1 MSHMHPLEIEDVH
14 DPEIRESWEKG
25 IKKRGFV
32 VNAARTM
39 ARRPDILKA
48 YTKLN
53 NTVMFEGTVDGQLK
67 MLIALVRSVA
77 SGCRYCQSHM
87 SNLSTRFG
95 ASDQKI
101 QALWDFEQS
110 DQFTDAERAA
120 IRIAYKAGGL
130 PNEVERED
138 FDALGEYFDEGQV
151 IEIIACI
158 SLFGW
163 LNCWNETM
171 ATQVEDVPA
180 KAASESIGPMGWEP
194 GKHA

>member
-1 MSHMHPLEIEDVH
+1 MSHMRPLDIDEVD
-14 DPEIRESWEKG
+14 DTEIRERWEQSL
-25 IKKRGFV
+25 KKRGFV

-39 ARRPDILKA
+39 ARRPNILKA
-48 YTKLN
+48 YTNLN
-53 NTVMFEGTVDGQLK
+53 NAVMWEGTVDGQLK
-67 MLIALVRSVA
+67 MLLTLVRSVA

-95 ASDQKI
+95 ASDEKI
-101 QALWDFEQS
+101 QALWNFEES
-110 DQFTDAERAA
+110 DLFTEAERAA
-120 IRIAYKAGGL
+120 IRVAFKAGGL
-130 PNEVERED
+130 PNEVEKED
-138 FDALGEYFDEGQV
+138 FDELGKYFDEGEI

-171 ATQVEDVPA
+171 ATQVEDVA
-180 KAASESIGPMGWEP
+180 AEAASKSIGPMGWEP